1 MDVVATE
8 LTSVAKPIKARA
20 LMILVIVTELVVNS
34 PYPQSFYLKNPNQPN
49 APLPPMKRIAL
60 EFEPSLFHAVATGVP
75 VVSIKFNMSVA

>member
-34 PYPQSFYLKNPNQPN
+34 PYPQSIRKERLTIKSQDINKLFLKKYINNSVNQKT
-49 APLPPMKRIAL
+49 A
-60 EFEPSLFHAVATGVP
+60 
-75 VVSIKFNMSVA
+75 